1 MELGR
6 FLVEAVVLGG
16 QSPNQLARTHPIS
29 RSWLFRLLARYKQ
42 GGLAAIEPRSHR
54 PKSCPHQIRPELE
67 AAILELREE
76 LSAGGFDAG
85 PQTIVHH
92 LAERFDIVPSRTTV
106 WRILRR
112 HQLITE
118 QPHKRPKSSFI
129 TFAAELPNEMW
140 QADSTHWLLVD
151 GSDVE
156 ILNLVDDHSRFCL
169 ASVAFPTIKAADAL
183 QTFYSAAETF
193 GFPAKFL
200 SDNAA
205 VFSGKSRRGRVALE
219 SELDRL
225 GIRSLHSTPY
235 HPQTCG
241 KVERFHQTLKVFLAR
256 QAHAESIT
264 HLQLQLDLFRDR
276 YNQQRPHRSLEGR
289 TPFQA
294 FNARIKASPS
304 HPGSIVQYRIR
315 RDVVD
320 ATGTVT
326 LRFLSQL
333 RHIYVGR
340 KHKRQP
346 VVLFIAGAHIRICTD
361 DGLPIRELVLDP
373 DQIYQRMTPLR
384 LVANQLGQ
392 RSTQT

>member
-54 PKSCPHQIRPELE
+54 PKSCPHQIDPELE
-67 AAILELREE
+67 AAILELRAG
-76 LSAGGFDAG
+76 LSAAGFDAG
-85 PQTIVHH
+85 PQTILHH
-92 LAERFDIVPSRTTV
+92 LAERFDVVPSRTTV
-106 WRILRR
+106 WRVLRR
-112 HQLITE
+112 HRLITE
-118 QPHKRPKSSFI
+118 QPHKRPRSSF
-129 TFAAELPNEMW
+129 TNFAAELPNEMW
-140 QADSTHWLLVD
+140 QADSTHWLLAD

-169 ASVAFPTIKAADAL
+169 ASAAFQTLKAADVL
-183 QTFYSAAETF
+183 QTFYSAGDSF
-193 GFPAKFL
+193 GYPANFL

-256 QAHAESIT
+256 QAPAESIA

-276 YNQQRPHRSLEGR
+276 YNQQRPHRSLQGR

-294 FNARIKASPS
+294 FNARLKASPS
-304 HPGSIVQYRIR
+304 QPGSTVHYRIR

-320 ATGTVT
+320 STGTVT

-340 KHKRQP
+340 AHKRQP
-346 VVLFIAGAHIRICTD
+346 VVLFIAGAHIRVCTD
-361 DGLPIRELVLDP
+361 DGVPLRELVLDP
-373 DQIYQRMTPLR
+373 NRIYQRMTPPR
-384 LVANQLGQ
+384 LVAHQLGQ